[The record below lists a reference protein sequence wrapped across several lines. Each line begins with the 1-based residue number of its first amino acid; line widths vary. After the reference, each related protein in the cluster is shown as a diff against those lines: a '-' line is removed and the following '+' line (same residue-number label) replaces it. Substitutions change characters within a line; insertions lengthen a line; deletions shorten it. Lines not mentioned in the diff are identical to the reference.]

1 MIKTHTACKGCVFG
15 TFEGKTQ
22 TDCKLGKIDKF
33 RENGNEI
40 VEVFDEEKEFYVIDG
55 RKCQFY
61 RNSDWLFNIG
71 YEDDEVEILKEE
83 TTIGVD
89 IVLLVEEKQTFS
101 DIQTSLLSIEKSTI
115 KPESIIIVLQNTLYQ
130 PYLGNE
136 AKIDHAWIKSNITI
150 PYIVEYAIPTKTIE
164 ECINIGAKH
173 VDIYY
178 LCMIAG
184 KHITNIFIEDV
195 NEAINDKMWPIL
207 YIEGIHYHQMFVKK
221 SLHNLVGGF
230 GKKMLHD
237 KVLELKEESK
247 CKNTFLTYEQI

>member
-15 TFEGKTQ
+15 IYYGETQ
-22 TDCKLGKIDKF
+22 TDCRLGKIDKF
-33 RENGNEI
+33 RENGNDI
-40 VEVFDEEKEFYVIDG
+40 IEVFDEEKEFYVIDG

-71 YEDDEVEILKEE
+71 YEDDEMEILKEE

-89 IVLLVEEKQTFS
+89 IVLLVEEKQTFD
-101 DIQTSLLSIEKSTI
+101 DIKTSLLSIEKSTI
-115 KPESIIIVLQNTLYQ
+115 KPESIIIVLQNITY
-130 PYLGNE
+130 PNSI
-136 AKIDHAWIKSNITI
+136 IDHNWIKTNITI

-164 ECINIGAKH
+164 ECINLGAKKSS
-173 VDIYY
+173 IYY
-178 LCMIAG
+178 LCIMAG
-184 KHITNIFIEDV
+184 RHLTNNFLEEV

-207 YIEGIHYHQMFVKK
+207 YIEGIYYHQMFVKK

-230 GKKMLHD
+230 GKRTLHD
-237 KVLELKEESK
+237 KILELKEESK